1 MEKVHLDKLT
11 TKAPEDISRE
21 NIEKRL
27 EEIRA
32 EIIEIQKKFHADGRK
47 GILVILQ
54 WMDASWKDSTIRK
67 VFSWINPLWVH
78 AVSFGKPTSDEFKHD
93 FLWRIHKEIPK
104 KWMITIFNRSHY
116 EDILVPSVEGYID
129 KKTIENRYEHINAFE
144 KMLADEG
151 VIILK
156 FFLHMS
162 KEVQK
167 KRLEER
173 ITIERK
179 FWKFDPSDT
188 AARKKWDDYME
199 VYEEIFEKTDTK
211 WAPWHIIPTDDK
223 WYKAY
228 LVADA
233 ILESLKSLDLVWP
246 KLWNESILLDDYKLV
261 EIIDK

>member
-1 MEKVHLDKLT
+1 
-11 TKAPEDISRE
+11 
-21 NIEKRL
+21 
-27 EEIRA
+27 
-32 EIIEIQKKFHADGRK
+32 
-47 GILVILQ
+47 
-54 WMDASWKDSTIRK
+54 
-67 VFSWINPLWVH
+67 
-78 AVSFGKPTSDEFKHD
+78 
-93 FLWRIHKEIPK
+93 
-104 KWMITIFNRSHY
+104 MITIFNRSHY

-188 AARKKWDDYME
+188 
-199 VYEEIFEKTDTK
+199 F
-211 WAPWHIIPTDDK
+211 
-223 WYKAY
+223 
-228 LVADA
+228 
-233 ILESLKSLDLVWP
+233 
-246 KLWNESILLDDYKLV
+246 
-261 EIIDK
+261 